1 MKTDPIKMT
10 FTEGFVGEMQ
20 APNGVVKIGKQENG
34 VAPYHML
41 YGALGSCFYATFL
54 SISEKMRLSFE
65 GAELE
70 ISGTKRDQSPATLEQ
85 VNMKLVVFVPS
96 DEEKLRKAA
105 SLGAQHCSIHET
117 ISKVA
122 NINLEVVFEK

>member
-10 FTEGFVGEMQ
+10 FKEGFVGEMTS
-20 APNGVVKIGKQENG
+20 PTGTVKIGKQEQG
-34 VAPYHML
+34 VSPYHML

-54 SISEKMRLSFE
+54 SIADKMRLTLD

-70 ISGTKRDQSPATLEQ
+70 ISGTKRDQSPATLEH
-85 VNMKLVVFVPS
+85 VLIKLVVFNPS
-96 DEEKLRKAA
+96 HEEKLRKAA

-122 NINLEVVFEK
+122 NIELEVIFK